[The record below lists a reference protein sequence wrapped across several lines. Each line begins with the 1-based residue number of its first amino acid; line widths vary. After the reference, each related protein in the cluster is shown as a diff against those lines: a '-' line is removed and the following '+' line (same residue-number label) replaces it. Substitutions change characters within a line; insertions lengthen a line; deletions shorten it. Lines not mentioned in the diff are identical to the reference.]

1 MQGSKVDLTTLP
13 EKITARIGGLYKNNT
28 TGDIALV
35 KTVAKINGRYYY
47 KMEISDS
54 NSESNGLTLESF
66 CDNFERHWE
75 EL

>member
-13 EKITARIGGLYKNNT
+13 EKITARIGGLYKNNS

-35 KTVAKINGRYYY
+35 KTVAKINGRHYY

-54 NSESNGLTLESF
+54 TSESNGLILESF
-66 CDNFERHWE
+66 CEQFDKHWV